1 MTGFSGETTVER
13 DVGTCLMCGS
23 PDLTEAFRLEVEH
36 GRFDSPYHECK
47 ECRSLQLSRVERGPP
62 PAVAGIGD
70 FDVGSV
76 QRSIL
81 TALLVRALRYSRLL
95 RRSARCLDFGAGLGL
110 LVRLLRDQ
118 GIDAWGVD
126 KFQRMAACES
136 FQIEPD
142 APRGPFDFVILLEVF
157 EHLLKPFEE
166 LSAITSTMGPHG
178 MLLIHSELYDARI
191 HGRDWTYLHP
201 EWGGH
206 VNFAS
211 REGMERMAA
220 RLGFRALFL
229 PVGYCLLVRPGAFRA
244 VQGLVA
250 SALFLTNIA
259 AARAIGQCN
268 SRHAGADSQMIEA
281 ANLRKLDRTGA
292 GRG

>member
-1 MTGFSGETTVER
+1 
-13 DVGTCLMCGS
+13 
-23 PDLTEAFRLEVEH
+23 
-36 GRFDSPYHECK
+36 
-47 ECRSLQLSRVERGPP
+47 
-62 PAVAGIGD
+62 
-70 FDVGSV
+70 
-76 QRSIL
+76 
-81 TALLVRALRYSRLL
+81 
-95 RRSARCLDFGAGLGL
+95 
-110 LVRLLRDQ
+110 
-118 GIDAWGVD
+118 
-126 KFQRMAACES
+126 MAACES

-157 EHLLKPFEE
+157 EHLLKPFDE
-166 LSAITSTMGPHG
+166 LSAITSTMGPDG

-191 HGRDWTYLHP
+191 HGPDWTYLHP

-211 REGMERMAA
+211 REGMGRMAT

-268 SRHAGADSQMIEA
+268 FRYAGADSQMIEA
-281 ANLRKLDRTGA
+281 ANLRKLDRTDS

>member
-1 MTGFSGETTVER
+1 
-13 DVGTCLMCGS
+13 
-23 PDLTEAFRLEVEH
+23 
-36 GRFDSPYHECK
+36 
-47 ECRSLQLSRVERGPP
+47 
-62 PAVAGIGD
+62 
-70 FDVGSV
+70 
-76 QRSIL
+76 
-81 TALLVRALRYSRLL
+81 
-95 RRSARCLDFGAGLGL
+95 
-110 LVRLLRDQ
+110 
-118 GIDAWGVD
+118 
-126 KFQRMAACES
+126 MAACES

-178 MLLIHSELYDARI
+178 MLLIHSEL
-191 HGRDWTYLHP
+191 
-201 EWGGH
+201 
-206 VNFAS
+206 
-211 REGMERMAA
+211 
-220 RLGFRALFL
+220 
-229 PVGYCLLVRPGAFRA
+229 LVRPGAFRA

-268 SRHAGADSQMIEA
+268 FRYAGADSQMIEA

>member
-62 PAVAGIGD
+62 PAVPGIGD

-110 LVRLLRDQ
+110 LSGSRA
-118 GIDAWGVD
+118 IKA
-126 KFQRMAACES
+126 S
-136 FQIEPD
+136 T
-142 APRGPFDFVILLEVF
+142 RGA
-157 EHLLKPFEE
+157 
-166 LSAITSTMGPHG
+166 STSSSGWRPV
-178 MLLIHSELYDARI
+178 S
-191 HGRDWTYLHP
+191 P
-201 EWGGH
+201 
-206 VNFAS
+206 S
-211 REGMERMAA
+211 RSNPTRPAA
-220 RLGFRALFL
+220 RSTSSS
-229 PVGYCLLVRPGAFRA
+229 C
-244 VQGLVA
+244 
-250 SALFLTNIA
+250 SKSSSI
-259 AARAIGQCN
+259 C
-268 SRHAGADSQMIEA
+268 
-281 ANLRKLDRTGA
+281 
-292 GRG
+292 